1 MGCTSFVLIFLF
13 YVMGCSCSA
22 TLIRRDFEEDPTAM
36 RISDAPVILLKV
48 MSSWLYV
55 VYCIY
60 K

>member
-1 MGCTSFVLIFLF
+1 MGCTSLVLIFLF

-22 TLIRRDFEEDPTAM
+22 TLIHRDFEEDPTTM